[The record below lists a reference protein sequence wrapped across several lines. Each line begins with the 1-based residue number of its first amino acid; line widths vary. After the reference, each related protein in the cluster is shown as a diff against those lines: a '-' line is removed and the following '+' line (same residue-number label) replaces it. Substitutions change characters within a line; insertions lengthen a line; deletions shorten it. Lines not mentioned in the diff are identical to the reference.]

1 MVEFTETATE
11 LLRQRPADAEAE
23 IEHWESEGGR
33 PIASLAIR
41 YEQLATARPVWH
53 KDGE

>member
-23 IEHWESEGGR
+23 VEHWESEGGDL
-33 PIASLAIR
+33 IDAIR
-41 YEQLATARPVWH
+41 DEQLATVRPVWH